1 MDSSEYRVII
11 IRAWREADGV
21 RIRLLAGGNPGRQW
35 VFGSIADAGDA
46 LAALLAE
53 LVLPK
58 PPTTSDTD
66 R

>member
-11 IRAWREADGV
+11 IRAWRESDGV
-21 RIRLLAGGNPGRQW
+21 RIRLLADGDPGRQW
-35 VFGSIADAGDA
+35 VFGSIADAGDV

-53 LVLPK
+53 LVP
-58 PPTTSDTD
+58 PESPTTSDTD